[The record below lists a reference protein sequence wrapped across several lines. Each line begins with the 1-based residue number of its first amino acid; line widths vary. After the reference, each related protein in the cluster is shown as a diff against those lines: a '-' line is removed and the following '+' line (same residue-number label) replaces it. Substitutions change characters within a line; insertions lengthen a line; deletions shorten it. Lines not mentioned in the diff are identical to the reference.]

1 MVAGSAYRGIAGLRD
16 MCSGDPG
23 VPVEPRPERAERSS
37 APDLGD
43 VVGHPLGRRALEICA
58 AGGHNLILEG
68 PPGSGKTLLA
78 RCLCGVLP
86 PMTDDERL
94 ETALVHS
101 VAGLDEGAVL
111 AGRRPFRAPHHSASL
126 AGLVG
131 GGRPPRPGEAS
142 LAHNGVLFL
151 DEFNEFSTSALQS
164 LRQPIE
170 DASITLV
177 RADTTVSF
185 PADFALV
192 GAMNPCPCG
201 YLGDPD
207 RACTCPPGTIA
218 NYRSRIG
225 GPLMD
230 RFDMVVRTERI
241 DIGDMVDGSGGEPSA
256 EVRKRVVASRELA
269 ATRTPC
275 PRFVGGA
282 TLLEHANLSGD
293 ARDALEAVLRRRA
306 ISGRGVSRIVRVAR
320 TIADL
325 ERCDSVLPSHV
336 YEAISYRGWDAP

>member
-1 MVAGSAYRGIAGLRD
+1 
-16 MCSGDPG
+16 
-23 VPVEPRPERAERSS
+23 
-37 APDLGD
+37 
-43 VVGHPLGRRALEICA
+43 
-58 AGGHNLILEG
+58 
-68 PPGSGKTLLA
+68 
-78 RCLCGVLP
+78 
-86 PMTDDERL
+86 MTDDERL

-207 RACTCPPGTIA
+207 RACTCPPGMIA